1 MSKVNVKVKS
11 ISIKKEKK
19 ALRDAIDSTS
29 TTIKARSEERLLN
42 YYVKLIQ
49 DNKLQ
54 RGKI

>member
-19 ALRDAIDSTS
+19 ALRDVIDSTS
-29 TTIKARSEERLLN
+29 TTIKARIEERLLN
-42 YYVKLIQ
+42 YLVKLIH

-54 RGKI
+54 RGKM

>member
-29 TTIKARSEERLLN
+29 TTIKARIEERLLN